1 MQRILRQTLADKI
14 KEKMKTNGNL
24 VFLVGSSYGLDD
36 KLRKRANYSFSLGE
50 MTYTHY
56 MAMMLVIEQVY
67 RSMKIIRGEAYDK

>member
-1 MQRILRQTLADKI
+1 
-14 KEKMKTNGNL
+14 
-24 VFLVGSSYGLDD
+24 
-36 KLRKRANYSFSLGE
+36 